1 MQDIE
6 QLIKKIEY
14 FIECY
19 KEDLKHLVNNEEDN
33 KYKKGLV
40 QGKIEKI
47 HVAVE
52 RLGVLKKVAKGV
64 YNGRSK

>member
-1 MQDIE
+1 MRQDIE

-19 KEDLKHLVNNEEDN
+19 KEDLRHLVHSDGHSEYET
-33 KYKKGLV
+33 GLV

-52 RLGVLKKVAKGV
+52 RLEVLKKVAKGV
-64 YNGRSK
+64 YK